1 MEGYDISISLFFWRP
16 PPFFTTLTSHSLP
29 LGFAHVPQH
38 FYHEFKSSISH
49 IVLGEISFVLER
61 MRINI
66 EELNY
71 SIIKF
76 KIQNLNSQAHAHT
89 HIYNIPSH
97 LNDSVSS
104 SFQPHVIYICD
115 LEYSYLIMQKNLYL
129 VHFSLV
135 LSIQSYLVLFSP
147 L

>member
-1 MEGYDISISLFFWRP
+1 MYDISISLFFWRTP
-16 PPFFTTLTSHSLP
+16 PPPKFFTTLTSHSLP
-29 LGFAHVPQH
+29 LGSAHVPQH
-38 FYHEFKSSISH
+38 LYHEFKSSISH
-49 IVLGEISFVLER
+49 IILGEISFVLER

-89 HIYNIPSH
+89 HI
-97 LNDSVSS
+97 NDSVSS
-104 SFQPHVIYICD
+104 NFQPHVIYICD

>member
-1 MEGYDISISLFFWRP
+1 MYDISISLFFGDS

-38 FYHEFKSSISH
+38 FYHEFKSSISR

-76 KIQNLNSQAHAHT
+76 KIQNLNSQACACTRTHT
-89 HIYNIPSH
+89 HIYNSI
-97 LNDSVSS
+97 SS
-104 SFQPHVIYICD
+104 NFQPHVIYICD
-115 LEYSYLIMQKNLYL
+115 LEYSYLIMQKIYIW
-129 VHFSLV
+129 ST
-135 LSIQSYLVLFSP
+135 LVLFCLFS
-147 L
+147 LI